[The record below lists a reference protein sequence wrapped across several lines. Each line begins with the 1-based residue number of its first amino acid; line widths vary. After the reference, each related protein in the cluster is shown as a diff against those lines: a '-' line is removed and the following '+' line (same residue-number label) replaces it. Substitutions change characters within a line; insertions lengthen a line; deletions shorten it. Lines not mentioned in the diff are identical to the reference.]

1 MANGVIMRIQ
11 EIENLLAARG
21 KSENLQISDFLFTHG
36 NRGNLMGTRISW
48 ILGMFQ
54 EIHNPRMPGLVA
66 SRV

>member
-1 MANGVIMRIQ
+1 MASGGIMKTQ

-36 NRGNLMGTRISW
+36 NRGNPIGTRISW
-48 ILGMFQ
+48 IPGMFQ